1 MVPILFCYRI
11 SAFMIFLHSFQMIN
25 IFETDEKVTGRFDD
39 LIISSNITH
48 QLVVYCWVTKEV
60 MNRFFSHFDESIF
73 LFLESF
79 YTGKK
84 LS

>member
-1 MVPILFCYRI
+1 MVPFLFCYRV
-11 SAFMIFLHSFQMIN
+11 SAFIIFLHSLQMIN
-25 IFETDEKVTGRFDD
+25 IFETDEKVTGRFDG

-48 QLVVYCWVTKEV
+48 QLVGYCWVTKEV
-60 MNRFFSHFDESIF
+60 MNRFFFHFDESIF

-79 YTGKK
+79 YTRKK